1 MSTRPTWA
9 EISLTAIQHNFST
22 VKAFVTPE
30 ATVCAVV
37 KADAYGHGA
46 EECARAMQAEGA
58 KWFGVTSTDEGISLR
73 KAGITGRI
81 LLLSGFWHGEEEA
94 VLEHNLTPAIW
105 EWGHIELLENAAEK
119 MDKAQQSVAVHLKV
133 ETGMGRLGVNMQELP
148 QILQALTETNFV
160 MLEGFFSHF
169 ASAEVTDA
177 PDVDAQ
183 LERFDQAVEMVLARG
198 LSPIYYHMANSAG
211 IVTQQ
216 RSWKNM
222 VRPGISL
229 YGYYLPLVSALTGAP
244 DSSLELPIKPAL
256 SWKSRVIA
264 IRDVDAGQPIGYNGS
279 FVTQSPSRLA
289 VIPVGYADGLSRD
302 LSNRGQVIVRND
314 FARMVGNI
322 SMDLTIL
329 DVTGMPGVDVGDEV
343 ILIGESASRKI
354 TASDMAAHSQT
365 IAYEVLCAISKRV
378 RRVYVE

>member
-9 EISLTAIQHNFST
+9 EVSLTAIQHNFST

-81 LLLSGFWHGEEEA
+81 LLLSGFWRGEEEA

-119 MDKAQQSVAVHLKV
+119 MEKAPQSIAVHLKV
-133 ETGMGRLGVNMQELP
+133 ETGMGRLGVDMRELP

-169 ASAEVTDA
+169 ASAEVIDA
-177 PDVDAQ
+177 PGVEAQ

-198 LSPIYYHMANSAG
+198 LSPIYYHIANSAA
-211 IVTQQ
+211 IVTRQ

-229 YGYYLPLVSALTGAP
+229 YGYYLPLISAVTGGS

-256 SWKSRVIA
+256 SWKSRIIA
-264 IRDVDAGQPIGYNGS
+264 MRDVGAGQPIGYNGT
-279 FVTQSPSRLA
+279 FVTRSPARLA

-322 SMDLTIL
+322 SMDLTII

-343 ILIGESASRKI
+343 ILIGESESRKI
-354 TASDMAAHSQT
+354 TAWDMAAQCQT
-365 IAYEVLCAISKRV
+365 IPYEVLCAISKRV